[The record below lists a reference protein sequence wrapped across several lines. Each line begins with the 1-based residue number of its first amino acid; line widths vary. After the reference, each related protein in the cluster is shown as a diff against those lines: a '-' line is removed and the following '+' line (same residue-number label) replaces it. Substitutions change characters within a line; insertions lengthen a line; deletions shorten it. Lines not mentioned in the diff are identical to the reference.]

1 MTDDHVSRIQADWN
15 RERPEL
21 DVSPIGVIGRL
32 HRLAGA
38 LTEELVAVYA
48 QHGLTEG
55 EFDVLSALRRAGVPF
70 ERAPGEL
77 AQHTMVTTGAIT
89 KRIDRLIEAGY
100 VTRRQS
106 DSDARGRVVG
116 LTAEGVAVIDA
127 AFSAHLENERRLLAV
142 LEPTEAAQLEVLLT
156 KWLATHE

>member
-21 DVSPIGVIGRL
+21 DVAPIGVIGRL

-38 LTEELVAVYA
+38 LTEELVALYA
-48 QHGLTEG
+48 EYGLTEG
-55 EFDVLSALRRAGVPF
+55 EFDVLSALRRAGAPY

-106 DSDARGRVVG
+106 EVDARGRVVG
-116 LTAEGVAVIDA
+116 LTEEGVAVIDA
-127 AFSAHLENERRLLAV
+127 AFVAHLENERRLLAA
-142 LEPTEAAQLEVLLT
+142 LEPTEAAQLELLLA
-156 KWLATHE
+156 KWLSAHE